1 MRSIYLQKDKTVFKL
16 AELPAERF
24 AEALG
29 LPGAP
34 KIKFLSR
41 ELAKSKK
48 NAPHTAQY
56 RESEADGDWSGV
68 ESEGASDH
76 NDSSNLASSE
86 DEPSDALAAKPQPR
100 KPGVRTKYDRMFERR
115 NQNILS
121 AHYQKLVDH
130 TVDDDPA
137 GDGDADE
144 FITLKRANHDL
155 PEERAGEPPDAHVEN
170 LSKRKLK
177 LGKAKRAIVKY
188 GGLARKTVFDED
200 GKPHDVYEMA
210 GAEEFYKDGLEAAKE
225 AGKKFAEGERSRM
238 KERDVVDKQEERE
251 KKREKKRKRKERE
264 KASQGGTIGSA
275 VVAPIPEEDGYI
287 SPDFD
292 SPSEDHTTPPPSK
305 RRHKTK
311 PRTLEDDEEMAL
323 RLLHGHR

>member
-1 MRSIYLQKDKTVFKL
+1 MRSVYLQKDKTIFKL

-48 NAPHTAQY
+48 NAPRAAQNQ
-56 RESEADGDWSGV
+56 ESESDGNWSGV
-68 ESEGASDH
+68 ESEGGADH
-76 NDSSNLASSE
+76 NDSSSLASSE
-86 DEPSDALAAKPQPR
+86 NEASDTLPAKPKSPKVCSPLFADYR
-100 KPGVRTKYDRMFERR
+100 VSIATKPGVRTKYDRMFERR

-121 AHYQKLVDH
+121 THYQKLVDH
-130 TVDDDPA
+130 TANDDPT

-155 PEERAGEPPDAHVEN
+155 PEGDGSEPPNAHKEN

-188 GGLARKTVFDED
+188 SGLSRKVVFDED

-210 GAEEFYKDGLEAAKE
+210 DTDEFYKDGLEAAKE
-225 AGKKFAEGERSRM
+225 AGKKFAEGERSKM
-238 KERDVVDKQEERE
+238 KERDIVDKEEARE

-264 KASQGGTIGSA
+264 KEA
-275 VVAPIPEEDGYI
+275 
-287 SPDFD
+287 
-292 SPSEDHTTPPPSK
+292 
-305 RRHKTK
+305 
-311 PRTLEDDEEMAL
+311 
-323 RLLHGHR
+323 RLLIPWGPMGV